1 MHNIL
6 SVPLFLLYTYPG
18 TISGSTEDSY
28 GSMLELSWRGSK
40 EIPLKNTPGQIRK
53 FLKDGDEVIMT
64 GFSVNSNNERVG
76 FGDVSG
82 KIVPALTSP

>member
-1 MHNIL
+1 M
-6 SVPLFLLYTYPG
+6 PLFILYLYPG

-82 KIVPALTSP
+82 TIVPALTSP